1 MRYGRKEAMALV
13 PAATFPAQASSEA
26 SCEVLRIS
34 GLSKRFSGILAIQDI
49 TLDLHSGLI
58 TSLVGPNGAGKTTLF
73 NTVTGHIKPD
83 NGTVLFEGHSL
94 VGLPPWKIARMGIMR
109 TFQDLRLFTHMSVE
123 DNVLAA
129 MEPRSWFWQP
139 GGRQANS
146 ARRERAAA
154 ILNET
159 GLGSKAGSPAGSLS
173 YAERKF
179 LSLAR
184 IMATNARLWL
194 LDEPA
199 AGLDP
204 PSYDLLQKLLRSQV
218 RQGISVCIIEH
229 NLDIITAIS
238 DRIAFLD
245 QGRVIAEGTPNKIL
259 EDPKLIAIYFGG
271 GRS

>member
-1 MRYGRKEAMALV
+1 MSCGSSEATVTAM
-13 PAATFPAQASSEA
+13 AATFPTQASSEA
-26 SCEVLRIS
+26 TGKVLRIS
-34 GLSKRFSGILAIQDI
+34 GLSKRFSGIQAIQEI
-49 TLDLHSGLI
+49 TLDLHTGLI

-73 NTVTGHIKPD
+73 NTITGYIRPD
-83 NGTVLFEGHSL
+83 NGTVLFEEHSL
-94 VGLPPWKIARMGIMR
+94 VGLPPWKIARMGVMR
-109 TFQDLRLFTHMSVE
+109 TFQDLRLFTDMSVE

-129 MEPRSWFWQP
+129 MEPRSWFWQL
-139 GGRQANS
+139 GGRQANN
-146 ARRERAAA
+146 ARREQAAA

-159 GLGSKAGSPAGSLS
+159 GLGTKAGILAGSLS

-204 PSYDLLQKLLRSQV
+204 PSYDLFQGLLRSQA
-218 RQGISVCIIEH
+218 RRGISVCIIEH

-259 EDPKLIAIYFGG
+259 EDPKLIALYFGG
-271 GRS
+271 GHS

>member
-1 MRYGRKEAMALV
+1 MRYGWKEA
-13 PAATFPAQASSEA
+13 ATVVTTATSPTQASFETA
-26 SCEVLRIS
+26 GNILQISC
-34 GLSKRFSGILAIQDI
+34 LSKRFSGIQAIQDI
-49 TLDLHSGLI
+49 TLDLHTGLI

-73 NTVTGHIKPD
+73 NTITGHIKPD

-94 VGLPPWKIARMGIMR
+94 VGLPPWKIARMGVMR
-109 TFQDLRLFTHMSVE
+109 TFQDLRLFMHMSVE

-139 GGRQANS
+139 GGRQANK
-146 ARRERAAA
+146 ARREQAAGF
-154 ILNET
+154 L
-159 GLGSKAGSPAGSLS
+159 AGSLS

-204 PSYDLLQKLLRSQV
+204 PSYELFQRLLRSQV
-218 RQGISVCIIEH
+218 QRGISVCIIEH

-245 QGRVIAEGTPNKIL
+245 RGRVIAEGTPSKIL

-271 GRS
+271 GQS

>member
-1 MRYGRKEAMALV
+1 MRYGSKEAENVVTTAIS
-13 PAATFPAQASSEA
+13 PAQASSDTA
-26 SCEVLRIS
+26 GIALRIS
-34 GLSKRFSGILAIQDI
+34 NLSKSFGGLQAIQDI
-49 TLDLHSGLI
+49 TLDLHTGII

-73 NTVTGHIKPD
+73 NTITGHIKPD
-83 NGTVLFEGHSL
+83 TGTVQFEGRSL
-94 VGLPPWKIARMGIMR
+94 VGLPPWKIARMGVMR
-109 TFQDLRLFTHMSVE
+109 TFQDLRLFMHMSVE

-139 GGRQANS
+139 AGRQANN
-146 ARRERAAA
+146 ARRERTAA
-154 ILNET
+154 ILKET
-159 GLGSKAGSPAGSLS
+159 GLSAKSGSLAGSLS

-184 IMATNARLWL
+184 IMATDARLWL

-204 PSYDLLQKLLRSQV
+204 PSYELFQDLLRNQV
-218 RQGISVCIIEH
+218 QRGISVCIIEH

-245 QGRVIAEGTPNKIL
+245 QGRVIAEGEPSKIL
-259 EDPKLIAIYFGG
+259 EDPKLIEIYFGG
-271 GRS
+271 GQA

>member
-1 MRYGRKEAMALV
+1 MSCGSRGVTAAAMTARI
-13 PAATFPAQASSEA
+13 PAEA
-26 SCEVLRIS
+26 SFEAAANVLRIS
-34 GLSKRFSGILAIQDI
+34 GVSKRFGGIQAIQNI
-49 TLDLHSGLI
+49 TLDLRAGLI

-73 NTVTGHIKPD
+73 NTITGHIRPD

-94 VGLPPWKIARMGIMR
+94 VGRPPWNIARMGIMR

-129 MEPRSWFWQP
+129 MEPRSWFWQS
-139 GGRQANS
+139 GGRQAKNT
-146 ARRERAAA
+146 RRERAAA

-159 GLGSKAGSPAGSLS
+159 GLGAKAGVLAGNLS
-173 YAERKF
+173 YAEHKF

-204 PSYDLLQKLLRSQV
+204 PSYDLFQGLLRDQV
-218 RQGISVCIIEH
+218 RRGISVCIIEH
-229 NLDIITAIS
+229 NLDIITGIS

-245 QGRVIAEGTPNKIL
+245 QGRVIAEGAPDEIL

-271 GRS
+271 GPS